1 MNTNIPVIREQQQE
15 TEIVQTNQEAIAS
28 FERIQIDTQISTAK
42 KYPRNVEEIVK
53 RCANTLYENPDIA
66 EKCFYVL
73 KRWDKKENKE
83 IAVEGASVRLAEII
97 AQEWGNIRLQCFISE
112 INPKYV
118 RAIANG
124 IDLEKNFA
132 ISKECMRPILMRG
145 QDAVSITSAAAMAIA
160 TRNVISSLI
169 PKGYLNK
176 LLKIAKD
183 SAVKQT
189 AKIPIEEK
197 RKMWIEWANS
207 IGVSKEQLFRWLKIN
222 SENEMT
228 IEHFKELR
236 GLQNA
241 IEDGETTIENEFGN
255 LQEMENQNKN
265 ENIKAF
271 ETPEKSGVQEQSAIS
286 QKTIYETVI
295 EEYAKENISE
305 EQLIEFAKKYSMIKG
320 NQRLQDLPENIL
332 QKFLKQK
339 SGWIKIIKQ
348 N

>member
-1 MNTNIPVIREQQQE
+1 MNTNIPVIREQQE
-15 TEIVQTNQEAIAS
+15 TEVVQANQEAIAS
-28 FERIQIDTQISTAK
+28 FERIQIDTQIATAK

-66 EKCFYVL
+66 EKCFFVL

-112 INPKYV
+112 INPKYI

-132 ISKECMRPILMRG
+132 VSKECMRPILMRG

-176 LLKIAKD
+176 LLRIAKD

-197 RKMWIEWANS
+197 RKMWIDWANS
-207 IGVSKEQLFRWLKIN
+207 IGVTKEQLFRWLKIN

-255 LQEMENQNKN
+255 LQSQEEKQN
-265 ENIKAF
+265 ENIKIA
-271 ETPEKSGVQEQSAIS
+271 ETPEKSGVPEQSAVP
-286 QKTIYETVI
+286 QKSIYETVI
-295 EEYAKENISE
+295 EEYAKENITE
-305 EQLIEFAKKYSMIKG
+305 EQLIEFAKKYSMVKG
-320 NQRLQDLPENIL
+320 NQSLKDLPENIL

-339 SGWIKIIKQ
+339 SGWIKIMKQ
-348 N
+348 